1 MTLNKSKW
9 INRRAADW
17 LGFSELAG
25 LLQKDWRG
33 EILYA
38 DGLSGAQKKQN
49 CWMTVNVELSSHL
62 SSSSQIVLSLGTN
75 FIFAFCQSFAE
86 YQFCLKK
93 KKSVVFF
100 SPIRFTSE
108 HKSWKNGN
116 EIKQNLNSFSFS
128 YRGSTKAV
136 FTDLGCHCWISSG
149 FSTAGLLTPQP

>member
-62 SSSSQIVLSLGTN
+62 SSSSQILLSLGTN

-93 KKSVVFF
+93 KVLFFFFFPPSDSLVSTNLEKTAMKSNRTLIA
-100 SPIRFTSE
+100 SPLVTEEALKLSLQIWDATAELALVS
-108 HKSWKNGN
+108 
-116 EIKQNLNSFSFS
+116 QQ
-128 YRGSTKAV
+128 
-136 FTDLGCHCWISSG
+136 LGR
-149 FSTAGLLTPQP
+149 

>member
-49 CWMTVNVELSSHL
+49 CWMTVNVELSPHL
-62 SSSSQIVLSLGTN
+62 SSSSQILLSLGTN

-93 KKSVVFF
+93 KKVLFF
-100 SPIRFTSE
+100 FPPSDSLVSTNLEKTAMKSNRTLIASPLVTEEALKLSLQIWDATAELALVS
-108 HKSWKNGN
+108 
-116 EIKQNLNSFSFS
+116 QQ
-128 YRGSTKAV
+128 
-136 FTDLGCHCWISSG
+136 LGR
-149 FSTAGLLTPQP
+149 

>member
-62 SSSSQIVLSLGTN
+62 SSSSQILLSLGTN

-93 KKSVVFF
+93 KVLFFFFPPSDSLVSTNLEKTAMKSNRTLIA
-100 SPIRFTSE
+100 SPLVTEEALKLSLQIWDATAELALVS
-108 HKSWKNGN
+108 
-116 EIKQNLNSFSFS
+116 QQ
-128 YRGSTKAV
+128 
-136 FTDLGCHCWISSG
+136 LGR
-149 FSTAGLLTPQP
+149 